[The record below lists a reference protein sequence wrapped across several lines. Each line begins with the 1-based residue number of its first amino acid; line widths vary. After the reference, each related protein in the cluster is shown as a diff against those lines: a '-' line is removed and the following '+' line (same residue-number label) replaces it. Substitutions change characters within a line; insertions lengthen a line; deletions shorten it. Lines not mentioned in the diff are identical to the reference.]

1 MKRGIGSPGSF
12 GNGDASEPP
21 SKRSSGHGGGGHGRN
36 SEAFGSNIPRT
47 RHAFKVLMTDG
58 LAAGLLGSHGSVK
71 DDIQKE
77 TGCRLVFSNRNDYF
91 PETKYRVMGIYADDP
106 HVILDVFNCIIPQL
120 IFHGDEERKSQPSGQ
135 TDLCGKEPGE
145 YIFRFALTRRMQSQI
160 VGSQGCNIKFIRQD
174 SGAKVFVEN
183 ESVLGHRA
191 GKVIGTPQTIL
202 AALRHINEFVQC
214 ESEFEEE
221 FYQGYS
227 RLVNFTEAQQR
238 GWEPPPEPKDGDK
251 PGGNKRVAS
260 NAGITTSGVVGG
272 KGGGKNSRER
282 VVPPK
287 AGYKT
292 GGAGYAP
299 SADVLKNIVPPP
311 PAVTLQST
319 GPVPPPVPPREAA
332 AGAESGRATSSSAGR
347 PSKVS
352 VTEEVDHLA
361 EALGT
366 FPSGTVKLQYS
377 LCCEVPAASVGLL
390 VGTGGELIRQA
401 EQASGAKIEIER
413 SKGESR
419 TMTLVGTLQNIYV
432 AHAMMMSRLQSLNR
446 EAQEAEEKEME
457 DEERE
462 EEEMPEVPEVPE
474 PHDVQD
480 EVEEIPQEEEPPEA
494 ERDEEAQE
502 EHNEEGLE
510 ESDEDLEPEEIR
522 QMIAKLEEKLARA
535 LARRNG
541 E

>member
-1 MKRGIGSPGSF
+1 MKRGIGSPGGF

-21 SKRSSGHGGGGHGRN
+21 SKRASGHGGHGRN

-91 PETKYRVMGIYADDP
+91 PDTKYRVMGIYADDP

-135 TDLCGKEPGE
+135 TDLCGKELGE

-260 NAGITTSGVVGG
+260 GAGITTSGVVGG
-272 KGGGKNSRER
+272 KGGGKNSRNER

-292 GGAGYAP
+292 GGAGYTPAP
-299 SADVLKNIVPPP
+299 DVLKNIVPPP
-311 PAVTLQST
+311 PAVTLQT
-319 GPVPPPVPPREAA
+319 TAHNPPAVAVA
-332 AGAESGRATSSSAGR
+332 AESRATSSSAGR

-361 EALGT
+361 DALRT

-377 LCCEVPAASVGLL
+377 LCCEVPASSVGLL
-390 VGTGGELIRQA
+390 VGTGGELIRQT

-446 EAQEAEEKEME
+446 EAQDEEKEE

-474 PHDVQD
+474 AQD
-480 EVEEIPQEEEPPEA
+480 EVEEIPQEEEPAEA
-494 ERDEEAQE
+494 ERDEHHEGQE
-502 EHNEEGLE
+502 ENLHEGSLE